1 MKGINNGK
9 GTTLG
14 RQFRVARKGNVFLL
28 DEIEWLTRLSC
39 SWMTAVGG
47 RLILQD
53 FPVCEIFCIFAF

>member
-28 DEIEWLTRLSC
+28 DEYEWLTRLSC

-47 RLILQD
+47 RLVMQD
-53 FPVCEIFCIFAF
+53 VSVCVFFCIFAF

>member
-14 RQFRVARKGNVFLL
+14 RQFRVVRKGNVFLL
-28 DEIEWLTRLSC
+28 DEYEWLTRLSC
-39 SWMTAVGG
+39 SWMMAVGG
-47 RLILQD
+47 LILQD

>member
-47 RLILQD
+47 ISSNKKRNFLR
-53 FPVCEIFCIFAF
+53 ENMG